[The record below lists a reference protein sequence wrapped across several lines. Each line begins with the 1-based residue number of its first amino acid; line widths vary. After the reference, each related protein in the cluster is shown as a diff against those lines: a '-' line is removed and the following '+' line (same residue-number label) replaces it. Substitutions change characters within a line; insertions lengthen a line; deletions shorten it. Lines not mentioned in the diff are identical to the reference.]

1 MTWLE
6 PVTLSNS
13 RICLELLDQRH
24 HDELVEATNDGELWK
39 LWYTSVPRPD
49 DVAAEI
55 ERRLELCRQHSML
68 PFAIVEQSSGRAV
81 GMTTFMNAD
90 AANRRIEIGSTWFR
104 RSTQRTGLNT
114 HCKLLMLTHAFET
127 LDCIAVAILYSF
139 FQPPEPSRHRTSGSE
154 TGWHPA
160 QPSASGR
167 RQSARHVRLFH
178 HRRRMAGR
186 ESTPDVSGGTN
197 SLRLLHGPRSRR

>member
-24 HDELVEATNDGELWK
+24 HDELVEATNDGEWWK
-39 LWYTSVPRPD
+39 LWYPSVPRPD

-114 HCKLLMLTHAFET
+114 HCKLLVLTRAFTE
-127 LDCIAVAILYSF
+127 LISLIGRAGRASNAW
-139 FQPPEPSRHRTSGSE
+139 GE
-154 TGWHPA
+154 TGSVQRSHRILARGTLQDTCVYSIISSERPTV
-160 QPSASGR
+160 QTHLTFRAS
-167 RQSARHVRLFH
+167 
-178 HRRRMAGR
+178 
-186 ESTPDVSGGTN
+186 
-197 SLRLLHGPRSRR
+197 RSH